1 MTLAGK
7 TILFVNSGSI
17 KKEYIL
23 ARAKALGV
31 RIVLLNNELN
41 WAKAYADDFI
51 QGDTY
56 HIPEC
61 VEKVRAYHA
70 MHPLDGAVTFWE
82 DDVPLVA
89 AITTA
94 LGLHG
99 NTPEAADNAR
109 SKFKM
114 RELWKQAGVPCQKY
128 ALVTTRDEAV
138 SAAKT
143 IGFPAIIK
151 PAWGADSEFV
161 VRIDRP
167 EDVAK
172 TFEYVAAGATPEFNT
187 IFFYNKGQF
196 VLEEYID
203 GPEFNVESLIQN
215 GIPYVI
221 SISDKLPKQ
230 EPYFMERGDCMPSAH
245 PREIV
250 ASIRDT
256 VARGI
261 QALGLKDC
269 GSNADVRW
277 STKHNEPR
285 ILDLAARMGGDYLY
299 DWVRV
304 VWNIDMIEKILEIAV
319 GEQIVLPSLTTPR
332 THVVGRYLIPNQS
345 GIVTRIDGV
354 DAAQKLGGTHDVF
367 LKKHVGDAILVPP
380 EGFENVGWVVGKGES
395 HVAAERAAE
404 QAIAALAIEVQPTTA
419 ASLGASVTVPRQR
432 VTFTS

>member
-1 MTLAGK
+1 MSLQNK

-31 RIVLLNNELN
+31 RIVLLNKELN
-41 WAKAYADDFI
+41 WAKQYADDFI

-56 HIPEC
+56 NIQEC
-61 VEKVRAYHA
+61 LEKVKTYHA
-70 MHPLDGAVTFWE
+70 QNPLDGAVTFWE

-94 LGLHG
+94 LGLKG

-109 SKFKM
+109 SKFRM
-114 RELWKQAGVPCQKY
+114 RELWAKAGVPCQKY
-128 ALVTTRDEAV
+128 ALVTTREEAIAA
-138 SAAKT
+138 SAR

-161 VRIDRP
+161 VRIDKA
-167 EDVAK
+167 EDVGK
-172 TFEYVAAGATPEFNT
+172 TFDYVSQGATPEFNT
-187 IFFYNKGQF
+187 IFLYNKGQF

-230 EPYFMERGDCMPSAH
+230 EPYFMERGDCMPSAY
-245 PREIV
+245 PKEV
-250 ASIRDT
+250 VESIRDT

-261 QALGLKDC
+261 QALGVKDC

-277 STKHNEPR
+277 SVKHNAPR

-299 DWVRV
+299 DWVKT
-304 VWNIDMIEKILEIAV
+304 VWDIDMIEKILEIAV
-319 GEQIVLPSLTTPR
+319 GEQIQLPSLAASR
-332 THVVGRYLIPNQS
+332 THVFGLYLIPNQS
-345 GIVTRIDGV
+345 GVVTRIDGV
-354 DAAQKLGGTHDVF
+354 ELAAQLPGTEAVF

-395 HVAAERAAE
+395 P
-404 QAIAALAIEVQPTTA
+404 AIAEAAAREAIRALTIEVQPRQAIMATA
-419 ASLGASVTVPRQR
+419 TVARQK
-432 VTFTS
+432 VTFV